1 MTASFDHEP
10 FPGQPKILFI
20 GLAQSSHTH
29 AWVDLLADSQFNVR
43 LFAMPGGLPPESWP
57 VKTYVSS
64 PVTGE
69 NSGTRRYLY
78 PSIVGKPLLVFDK
91 LAKRIKTPPVQS
103 PERWLAAIIRRWR
116 PDIIHTLGMFDDQ
129 GGLFYHQAREKYG
142 LQGIGKWILQTR
154 GGSDLALRRHAPEL
168 VPVIQKMF
176 TACHQVISDN
186 SANIQYARQ
195 MGIPSEK
202 FASIAP
208 VPGTGGVDI
217 AELSKDTLPPS
228 QRERILLWPKAYES
242 QWSKALPVLEAIQM
256 AWDKIQ
262 PCEIYMLAMTPETR
276 EWFLT
281 LPEPIRAHC
290 HVAGRIERKEVLALM
305 KRSRALL
312 IPSLVDGVPNSLYEA
327 MAAGAFPI
335 VSPLDTIQPVVSAGE
350 NVLFARN
357 LYPDEI
363 SAALVRAMN
372 DDPLVDQAAA
382 KNLALARQIADRE
395 VIRKKV
401 AQYYSSLAS

>member
-1 MTASFDHEP
+1 MTASFDHDP

-29 AWVDLLADSQFNVR
+29 AWVDLLADSQFNVQ

-91 LAKRIKTPPVQS
+91 LAKRFKTPPVQS
-103 PERWLAAIIRRWR
+103 PEQWLAAIVRRWQ

-129 GGLFYHQAREKYG
+129 GGLFYHLAREKYG

-154 GGSDLALRRHAPEL
+154 GGSDLALRRHDPEL

-176 TACHQVISDN
+176 TACHQIISDN
-186 SANIQYARQ
+186 SANIHYARQ
-195 MGIPSEK
+195 IGIPPEK
-202 FASIAP
+202 FAPIAP

-262 PCEIYMLAMTPETR
+262 PCEVYLLAMTPETR

-290 HVAGRIERKEVLALM
+290 HIAGRIERKEVLALM
-305 KRSRALL
+305 KRSRVLL

-382 KNLALARQIADRE
+382 KNLALVRKLADRE